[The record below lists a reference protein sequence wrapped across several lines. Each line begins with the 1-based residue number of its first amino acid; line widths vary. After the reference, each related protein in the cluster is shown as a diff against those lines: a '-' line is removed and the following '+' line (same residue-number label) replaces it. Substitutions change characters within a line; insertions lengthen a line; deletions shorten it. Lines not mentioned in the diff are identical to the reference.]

1 MAGPL
6 PSMVRTLPPGAF
18 ANMGP
23 VPISIAGPQDW
34 LPDEQDRIIEM
45 PVKKAVGA
53 ANPIEQMRP
62 QSMILAVGL
71 LVMFLLLV
79 IPTWNCIGM
88 LDDPVF
94 MFVAGSKIPT
104 LMLACCAILFV
115 AFSLTLVI
123 FSSQSQ
129 PDVRTEQAM
138 LMIATLFLTALGI
151 MLILF
156 GGPLQGEAVAARQD
170 FNFNCR
176 HGAKTSQ
183 LYIAGEQLESLR
195 AMPHCASQATIED
208 CYGFDGY
215 AKMQE
220 ALVLKAME
228 SRYQCSGVCQGMN
241 KKGEQIYPPTLF
253 SQASYKVSCD
263 GMAARHIKNFNEE
276 IAFQTIVTGCLLVA
290 AGILISFGQLFGFC
304 AKADRS
310 EETRSGKTYGA
321 TL

>member
-1 MAGPL
+1 
-6 PSMVRTLPPGAF
+6 MVRTLPPGAF
-18 ANMGP
+18 ANVGP

-34 LPDEQDRIIEM
+34 LPHEQDRIIEM

-53 ANPIEQMRP
+53 ANPMEQTLLHVRP
-62 QSMILAVGL
+62 QSMLLALGL
-71 LVMFLLLV
+71 SIMFLLLV
-79 IPTWNCIGM
+79 IPTWNCVGM

-94 MFVAGSKIPT
+94 MFIAGSKIPEW
-104 LMLACCAILFV
+104 MLACCALLFV
-115 AFSLTLVI
+115 AFSLLLVI
-123 FSSQSQ
+123 FLSHSQ
-129 PDVRTEQAM
+129 PEVRTEQAM
-138 LMIATLFLTALGI
+138 LMIGALFLSALGI

-156 GGPLQGEAVAARQD
+156 GGPLQGEAGAARND

-176 HGAKTSQ
+176 QGAKTSQ
-183 LYIAGEQLESLR
+183 LYIAALQLESLR
-195 AMPHCASQATIED
+195 AMPHCASQSTIED
-208 CYGFDGY
+208 CHGFEGY
-215 AKMQE
+215 PKMKE

-228 SRYQCSGVCQGMN
+228 SRYRCSGVCQGKN

-276 IAFQTIVTGCLLVA
+276 LALQASVTGCMLVA
-290 AGILISFGQLFGFC
+290 GGILISFGQLFGFC